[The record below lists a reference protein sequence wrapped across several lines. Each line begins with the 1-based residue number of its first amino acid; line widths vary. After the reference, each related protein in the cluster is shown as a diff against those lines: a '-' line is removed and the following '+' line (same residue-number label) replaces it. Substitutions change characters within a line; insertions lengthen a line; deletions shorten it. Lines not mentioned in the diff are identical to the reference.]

1 MKKDFY
7 LILFF
12 CLLAPMQSMAW
23 QIYEVPVS
31 MHKTDQLVQGP
42 CYIFATLAALESKAI
57 QHTPN
62 AVGEGQINFY
72 EWLFYSDG
80 VVGKGNWGGGVMITK
95 TLEHMINRGAKNR
108 VGHENPERS
117 QLPNLHLS
125 EIVRDQLPGMAYFQ
139 QNPDPEAQNCN
150 DSWWD
155 NFGDYVAGSGGPCL
169 DENNQP
175 GVGPQGFLVT
185 NGGTPDPDLHYKLE
199 LPSGWNGLWPFH
211 RESAAVMNTPFE
223 LYKRHD
229 QIERVLRD
237 EEVGVIAIFEDYNGV
252 ELIEHAIFIYKKHG
266 NLYWFKDSWP
276 EPYDTN
282 SPIFV
287 KPDSTG
293 KPLPL
298 HELKEIFYIPGVV
311 KNQAPVVVPPDP
323 ISNPC
328 DYIID
333 GPGQVGGIT
342 RYELKNGTKAATNI
356 QWTVTGNLEIVEGQ
370 GTACIYVQSTNCGFV
385 GLSEDISVT
394 YDNEG
399 TTACPESKTV
409 TALGRLLSAPT
420 SIQLNGPINNLN
432 QVCAGSA
439 IQLEAVGGGNPP
451 YPETYYDWQIT
462 GATILNGQGTPVINI
477 QVSGVPGAYQ
487 YYKVRAN
494 DDVCNNTTSW
504 RTLSGYLASSC
515 GGGGGVGIFPN
526 VVATGDEVNFTGYF
540 EETAGAK
547 SVQMDIYSVDGRKLL
562 STKARSSDSVI
573 RLGSLPKGVA
583 IIRLY
588 NPETGEFKSF
598 RHLISY

>member
-1 MKKDFY
+1 MKRDFY
-7 LILFF
+7 VILFF
-12 CLLAPMQSMAW
+12 CLLTPVKSMAW
-23 QIYEVPVS
+23 QSVDVS
-31 MHKTDQLVQGP
+31 MHDTDQLVQGP

-57 QHTPN
+57 QHAPN
-62 AVGEGQINFY
+62 AVGGGQINFY

-80 VVGKGNWGGGVMITK
+80 VVGKDNWGGEVMITK

-108 VGHENPERS
+108 IGHDNPEKS
-117 QLPNLHLS
+117 ELPNLHWS
-125 EIVRDQLPGMAYFQ
+125 EEERGELTGMAYFQ
-139 QNPDPEAQNCN
+139 QNPNALFSNCN
-150 DSWWD
+150 TSWWD
-155 NFGDYVAGSGGPCL
+155 NFGDYNKQSGSACTDYSGT
-169 DENNQP
+169 P
-175 GVGPQGFLVT
+175 GTSSSDFFISP
-185 NGGTPDPDLHYKLE
+185 GGTPAPDLHYKLE
-199 LPSGWNGLWPFH
+199 LPPGWNNPKPYH
-211 RESAAVMNTPFE
+211 REAAAVMNNPFE

-252 ELIEHAIFIYKKHG
+252 EGIEHAIFIYKKVG

-276 EPYDTN
+276 DPYDTHK
-282 SPIFV
+282 PIFV
-287 KPDSTG
+287 RPDSAG
-293 KPLPL
+293 QPLPL

-311 KNQAPVVVPPDP
+311 KNQAPVVIPDP
-323 ISNPC
+323 IGSNPC

-342 RYELKNGTKAATNI
+342 RYELKNGSKAATNI
-356 QWTVTGNLEIVEGQ
+356 NWTVTGDLEIVEGQ
-370 GTACIYVQSTNCGFV
+370 GTACIFVQSTNCGFV
-385 GLSEDISVT
+385 GLSSTISVT

-420 SIQLNGPINNLN
+420 AIQLNGPISNLN
-432 QVCAGSA
+432 QVCAGSV

-462 GATILNGQGTPVINI
+462 GATILNGHGTPVINI

-487 YYKVRAN
+487 NYKVRAN

-504 RTLSGYLASSC
+504 RTLSGYLAATC
-515 GGGGGVGIFPN
+515 GGGGGVGIFPS
-526 VVATGDEVNFTGYF
+526 VVATGGEVDFTGYF
-540 EETAGAK
+540 EEVSDAK

-562 STKARSSDSVI
+562 STKARSSDSIV
-573 RLGSLPKGVA
+573 RLNALPKGVA
-583 IIRLY
+583 IIRMY
-588 NPETGEFKSF
+588 NPDTGEFKSF